1 MGGTVG
7 PGGGVAGESGPEFIR
22 LPGSNKPVLL
32 TETTFVPE
40 GTRVTSTARTRAL
53 LKGSGLP
60 RFAAGTGGADP
71 LAAVWPRMAASLE
84 RLAEASEAGNDTA
97 DDIKTMLN
105 ALDPAELGEDSA
117 QLIATLLSALSKEQ
131 MAGNADAVA
140 TLKTGL
146 AKAIEENA
154 FDGLVR
160 FEDDSFGPQNPAWV
174 RFEDGSFGPVIDA
187 LNAPDSP
194 AIVDA
199 AKDREPAAP
208 KVDPNTAILQK
219 ISDTLLNM
227 AAWDKTASS
236 MLLSQLMLVLSRKG
250 MNGMDP
256 AVRAAAMTIRAGS
269 A

>member
-1 MGGTVG
+1 
-7 PGGGVAGESGPEFIR
+7 
-22 LPGSNKPVLL
+22 
-32 TETTFVPE
+32 
-40 GTRVTSTARTRAL
+40 
-53 LKGSGLP
+53 
-60 RFAAGTGGADP
+60 
-71 LAAVWPRMAASLE
+71 MAKSLE

-131 MAGNADAVA
+131 IAGNADAVA

-160 FEDDSFGPQNPAWV
+160 FEDDSFGPANPAWV

-194 AIVDA
+194 AVADA
-199 AKDREPAAP
+199 AKEREPAAP
-208 KVDPNTAILQK
+208 KEDPNTAILQK
-219 ISDTLLNM
+219 ISGTLLDM
-227 AAWDKTASS
+227 ASWDKTASS
-236 MLLSQLMLVLSRKG
+236 MLMSQLMLVFRELKTG
-250 MNGMDP
+250 VDMDS
-256 AVRAAAMTIRAGS
+256 AVRGAAMTIRAG
-269 A
+269 AA